1 MTKTK
6 LPASRNSV
14 LLRGLAC
21 GVVCCAALGAG
32 AFYYK
37 TQQNDAL
44 TVIAPS
50 AGAPNAASNSM
61 RGATIVEGEK
71 VTTGSIDRQI
81 EAVGTLASNE
91 SVVLAPEITGRITE
105 ILFEEGQMVKAGDPL
120 IRLDDAIARAEL
132 AQAEASMILSKTN
145 YDRAETL
152 LKEKSGT
159 ARARDEALS
168 KLRTDQAGVALAKA
182 KLEKSILR
190 APFDATIGLRNVSV
204 GDYVN
209 PGQQLVNLEDIAQL
223 KVDFRMPE
231 VYLDALRVGQKIEV
245 RIDAFAGRVFSGEV
259 YAIDPRVDS
268 NGRTVV
274 LRARLSNE
282 GGVLRPGLFARVNL
296 LVSRNDTALLIP
308 EQALIPQGTE
318 RYVYKVV
325 DGKAAMTKVETGLR
339 RGGQVEVLNGLT
351 ADDVIVTA
359 GQMKLRPDMA
369 VTVIPTTGNGT
380 NSGAEI
386 PAPQSKK
393 AGEL

>member
-1 MTKTK
+1 MTKIK
-6 LPASRNSV
+6 LPTSRNPV

-50 AGAPNAASNSM
+50 AGAPNA
-61 RGATIVEGEK
+61 TVVEGEK

-245 RIDAFAGRVFSGEV
+245 RIDAFSGQVFNGEV